1 MTRLAQYRTTSDL
14 PAELPVFPLRGT
26 ILLPRATLP
35 LNVFEPRYLAMLDHV
50 ISGSRVLGIIQP
62 RATDQA
68 EESPQDE
75 STPLKSVGCAGRV
88 TSYQELDDGRLVI
101 SISGVARFR
110 TTTETTAITPFRL
123 FAADYSD
130 FAQDLQPLD
139 EDDGVDRPKFLEV
152 LRNYLDAKQ
161 LNADW
166 QAIEK
171 APTELLIN
179 SLSVISPFGPEEK
192 QALLE
197 ARDLKQRA
205 EVLAT
210 LAMMDLA
217 SDDRAGGGVQ

>member
-1 MTRLAQYRTTSDL
+1 MTRLAQYRTISDL
-14 PAELPVFPLRGT
+14 PDELPVFPLRGT

-50 ISGSRVLGIIQP
+50 ISGSRMLGIIQP
-62 RATDQA
+62 KATDQT
-68 EESPQDE
+68 EESPKDDAI
-75 STPLKSVGCAGRV
+75 PLKNVGCAGRV

-101 SISGVARFR
+101 SIAGVARFR
-110 TTTETTAITPFRL
+110 TATETTAITPFRL
-123 FAADYSD
+123 FKADYTE
-130 FAQDLQPLD
+130 FALDLKPVDDD
-139 EDDGVDRPKFLEV
+139 EGVDRPKFLEV
-152 LRNYLDAKQ
+152 LRGYLDAKQ

-166 QAIEK
+166 QAIEN
-171 APTELLIN
+171 APTEFLIN

-197 ARDLKQRA
+197 AANLKQRA